1 MRTARFITHAAA
13 RRCLLLGRRFG
24 RPLPNRQPLTQG
36 QDRRFAGIAA
46 LGSLLSPSAVSRD
59 PGPGLWVIDASIMPT
74 VVRPTRTLT
83 TIMIAE
89 KLADEIRREA
99 KAGSVEHSALNCRPG
114 ANVCIW
120 PFAPVRHPRRQVSYR
135 E

>member
-1 MRTARFITHAAA
+1 MPGLPR
-13 RRCLLLGRRFG
+13 LGRYCR
-24 RPLPNRQPLTQG
+24 RPQCRAIRAT
-36 QDRRFAGIAA
+36 
-46 LGSLLSPSAVSRD
+46 
-59 PGPGLWVIDASIMPT
+59 GLWVIDASIMPT

-99 KAGSVEHSALNCRPG
+99 KAGSVEHSALNSRLG

-120 PFAPVRHPRRQVSYR
+120 HFCEVPTGSGNVCCRG
-135 E
+135 